1 MTKFVLCDLDG
12 ASAGYRWSRLSL
24 LIAATDVRNGSVFE
38 NGIVFVVV
46 VRCPFFG
53 DALLLT
59 WWRYHVF
66 AKSFDRFGSLSPFY
80 IRESRALVTVCGFRL
95 L

>member
-1 MTKFVLCDLDG
+1 MLL
-12 ASAGYRWSRLSL
+12 SRLYRLSL
-24 LIAATDVRNGSVFE
+24 PSMFAMVLSVE
-38 NGIVFVVV
+38 NGIVFVAVVVVV